1 MAARRCAAASRG
13 ERALRSTMDLS
24 IDLGPLPAGARPAPK
39 PRAQPSPFGRAWIR
53 PVETFADGR
62 TTSGYLITGKAGRM
76 RPAIVGIAGNFRPT
90 TVLFDTAR
98 RLSAEFDLLLVDMPG
113 FNGTGPAAAPSVEVF
128 ASHVGDLVAAE
139 LDGREILFLGE
150 SFGGVV
156 ALASAARLGPARVR
170 AIATVDPPISAATQ
184 AKARAYLRKAVAGMK
199 ADPFLS
205 AYLDGQEMIRDAD
218 GEGYLGLL
226 RSIAGWARLLVLAG
240 GRTDSDTMKAPATLN
255 TAEDELAIRATGLGD
270 LSFVRF
276 AEAGHAV
283 LEEAASAA
291 DAALIAFL
299 LAHAGGEALPVPRDA
314 AAALAKAPLDTGARE
329 RLLGT
334 LRACLPA
341 SRLADRDVL
350 LPLLHALP
358 DDFELSNEILRTVYT
373 VPDGEGVAAL
383 RAVLA
388 RATEA
393 NALIWAR
400 LHLANVLSNT
410 GDIDA
415 ALVEMR
421 ALSFAGDPPPRIA
434 SLMLNLELYE
444 TGIDDTAIAR
454 MKERSLRRI
463 RARLPAEIRRGP
475 ALARSARPRVGFV
488 SGCFGSRN
496 YSSLLVPLLEALAA
510 RELDIE
516 LVSPVR
522 ERLDVVRSVLPA
534 HIGVHELG
542 VLGPETMEDPAAWA
556 AVSEKIAARGLDLL
570 IDLDDSL
577 APWSPGCVASRPA
590 RIQATWFNMSGPSL
604 DPCFDVAIGPGALY
618 PASLDAVFPGRIA
631 RLPDDLYVFAPEIWG
646 ERYRQSAPDI
656 GPPPVSRNGFVTFG
670 SLSNL
675 YKVSDACIALWAKV
689 LHAVP
694 DSRLF
699 LGNAL
704 AGEPAAIARIDRLF
718 ARAGIDP
725 ARIEMRCRSGW
736 PNYLSGYSRIDVA
749 LGTFPVAGGTTLFEA
764 VHLGMPVLSR
774 AAPTSLGRIG
784 HWIEAAVGRPGIA
797 HESDESFVAEAVRL
811 AASPGELAR
820 LRRDEPARLRAKSAV
835 DSKRMAAEF
844 ERIVHALLARN

>member
-1 MAARRCAAASRG
+1 MAARRRAAASQG

-24 IDLGPLPAGARPAPK
+24 LDLGPGARPAPK
-39 PRAQPSPFGRAWIR
+39 PRAQPTPFGRAWIR

-76 RPAIVGIAGNFRPT
+76 RPAIVGIAGNFRPA
-90 TVLFDTAR
+90 TVLFEIAK
-98 RLSAEFDLLLVDMPG
+98 RLSAEFDLLLVDIPG
-113 FNGTGPAAAPSVEVF
+113 FNGTGPAAAPSVATF

-139 LDGREILFLGE
+139 LEGREILLLGE
-150 SFGGVV
+150 SFGGVI

-184 AKARAYLRKAVAGMK
+184 AKARAYLRRAVAGMQ
-199 ADPFLS
+199 ANAFLS
-205 AYLDGQEMIRDAD
+205 AYLDGQDMIRDAD
-218 GEGYLGLL
+218 GDGYLGLL
-226 RSIAGWARLLVLAG
+226 RNVAGWARLLVLAG

-255 TAEDELAIRATGLGD
+255 VAEDEMAIRATGIGD

-276 AEAGHAV
+276 PEAGHAV
-283 LEEAASAA
+283 LEEAENAA
-291 DAALIAFL
+291 DAALKAFL

-314 AAALAKAPLDTGARE
+314 AAALAAAPGDAGVRE
-329 RLLGT
+329 KLLQALG
-334 LRACLPA
+334 ACLPA
-341 SRLADRDVL
+341 SRFADRDVL
-350 LPLLHALP
+350 LPLMRERP
-358 DDFELSNEILRTVYT
+358 DDVDLSNEILRTVYT

-383 RAVLA
+383 RAVLSS
-388 RATEA
+388 ATDA
-393 NALIWAR
+393 NALFWAR
-400 LHLANVLSNT
+400 LHLANMFSSI

-421 ALSFAGDPPPRIA
+421 ALPFAGDPPPRIA

-444 TGIDDTAIAR
+444 TGIDDAAIAR

-475 ALARSARPRVGFV
+475 ALARSTRPRVGFI

-510 RELDIE
+510 RDLDIE
-516 LVSPVR
+516 LLSPGR
-522 ERLDVVRSVLPA
+522 ERLDVVRAVLPA
-534 HIGVHELG
+534 RIGMRELG
-542 VLGPETMEDPAAWA
+542 VLGPEAAEDPAAWA
-556 AVSEKIAARGLDLL
+556 SVSEKIAAHGLDLL

-577 APWSPGCVASRPA
+577 TPWSPGCVAGRPA

-604 DPCFDVAIGPGALY
+604 DPCFDVAIGPDALY
-618 PASLDAVFPGRIA
+618 PASLDAAFPGRIA
-631 RLPDDLYVFAPEIWG
+631 RLSDDLYVFAPEIWG
-646 ERYRQSAPDI
+646 ERYKQSAPDI
-656 GPPPVSRNGFVTFG
+656 GPPPVLRNGFVTFG

-699 LGNAL
+699 LGNSL
-704 AGEPAAIARIDRLF
+704 ANEPAAVARIDRLF
-718 ARAGIDP
+718 ACAGIDP

-736 PNYLSGYSRIDVA
+736 PNYLSGYSRIDVV
-749 LGTFPVAGGTTLFEA
+749 LGTLPVAGGMTLFEA
-764 VHLGMPVLSR
+764 VHLGMPALSR
-774 AAPTSLGRIG
+774 VAPTSLGRIG
-784 HWIEAAVGRPGIA
+784 RWIEAAVGRPGIA
-797 HESDESFVAEAVRL
+797 HDSDESFVAEAVRL
-811 AASPGELAR
+811 AASPDELAR

-835 DSKRMAAEF
+835 DSRRMAMEF
-844 ERIVHALLARN
+844 ERIVHALCARA